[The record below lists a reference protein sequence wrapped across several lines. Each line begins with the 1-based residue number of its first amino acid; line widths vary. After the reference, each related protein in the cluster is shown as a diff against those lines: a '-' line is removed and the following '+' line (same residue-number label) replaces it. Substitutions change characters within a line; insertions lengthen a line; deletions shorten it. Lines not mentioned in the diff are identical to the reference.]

1 MHQYSPEVAAD
12 LAVRL
17 RRLEGQVRGIQRM
30 LDERRDCREVVQQ
43 LMAVRSAAHR
53 TALELVRHS
62 AEHCLNDEERPQA
75 DTIRE
80 LVDILVRM

>member
-1 MHQYSPEVAAD
+1 MYQYSPEVAAD
-12 LAVRL
+12 LTLRL

-30 LDERRDCREVVQQ
+30 LDERRDCRDVVQQ

-62 AEHCLNDEERPQA
+62 AEHCLNDPERPQTE
-75 DTIRE
+75 TIRE
-80 LVDILVRM
+80 LVDILVRV